1 MKNYRLGT
9 HRAISPQETL
19 NRVLPHLPAMGI
31 TRLANI
37 TGLDEIGIPV
47 TTACRP
53 NAKSISVSQGKG
65 VSLAAAKVSAAMEA
79 IEIFHAENINL
90 PVQFTSLTELK
101 KLHDVVDITQLP
113 SMDVSPFS
121 PHERRLWLRGK
132 RLEERSL
139 RGKSLEDERQEE
151 KSLKEQTQETNKTIY
166 VPYDL
171 VHCDFTIP
179 LPPASG
185 YFQLSTNGLASGN
198 TQEEAICH
206 GLCELIER
214 DAMTLW
220 SLLSVQQQN
229 AQKVDLARINE
240 PSIQTLITQITQA
253 NVMISVW
260 NITSDLGTPTFF
272 CTIMNEQDSPHRP
285 LYPSSGCGT
294 HPSKTVALSRAITE
308 AAQTRLTLI
317 SGSRDDAS
325 SELYKHV
332 QDSNYQQT
340 IREMLFESL
349 PSLDFND
356 IESWEYDTVDED
368 LSLLLRQL
376 KKQGL
381 SSPIVVDLTKAEFN
395 IPVVRVIAPGLEG
408 IHDVPGYVLGQRA
421 QYFQKKQ
428 QTVPLAEREQEGI
441 TL

>member
-9 HRAISPQETL
+9 HRAVPPQETL
-19 NRVLPHLPAMGI
+19 DRVLPHLPAMGI

-47 TTACRP
+47 MTACRP
-53 NAKSISVSQGKG
+53 NSKSISVSQGKG
-65 VSLAAAKVSAAMEA
+65 VSLAAAKVSATMEA
-79 IEIFHAENINL
+79 IEIFHAENIHL

-121 PHERRLWLRGK
+121 AHERRLWIEGRALA
-132 RLEERSL
+132 
-139 RGKSLEDERQEE
+139 
-151 KSLKEQTQETNKTIY
+151 TNNAIY

-220 SLLSVQQQN
+220 SLLPVLQKN
-229 AQKVDLARINE
+229 AKKVDLSSISDT
-240 PSIQTLITQITQA
+240 SIQTLIAQITKA
-253 NVMISVW
+253 KVMISVW
-260 NITSDLGTPTFF
+260 NITSDLGIPTFF

-325 SELYKHV
+325 IELYKQL
-332 QDSNYQQT
+332 QDSNYQQVIKDT
-340 IREMLFESL
+340 VFA
-349 PSLDFND
+349 PPPNLDFNS
-356 IESWEYDTVDED
+356 IKSWEHVTIDED
-368 LSLLLRQL
+368 LSLLLNQL
-376 KKQGL
+376 VKVGL
-381 SSPIVVDLTKAEFN
+381 DNPIVVDLTKAEFN

-408 IHDVPGYVLGQRA
+408 IHDVPGYAFGQRA
-421 QYFQKKQ
+421 QCLQQKQNCKKER
-428 QTVPLAEREQEGI
+428 QTTSLAEHKQEGT